1 MSNNDFAKAMNY
13 LLNIDD
19 DDSDRLSC
27 CDGVSYKK
35 LCPDFIEP
43 AVISQ
48 SGLVTV
54 VRWQDGT
61 VTSVRLNPEN
71 AAQNDV
77 YAAFLAALGK
87 KLFGTT
93 ARVHELVDTHTK
105 EYLNAQAEKEKQ
117 ARREAN
123 AAAEKKAYERR
134 LKAEIKKQMLILDA
148 QIQIMNGAK
157 ALADDKEN

>member
-13 LLNIDD
+13 LLSIDD
-19 DDSDRLSC
+19 DDGDRLSC
-27 CDGVSYKK
+27 CN
-35 LCPDFIEP
+35 
-43 AVISQ
+43 
-48 SGLVTV
+48 
-54 VRWQDGT
+54 
-61 VTSVRLNPEN
+61 SVG
-71 AAQNDV
+71 
-77 YAAFLAALGK
+77 FK

-105 EYLNAQAEKEKQ
+105 EYLNAQKEKEKQ

-148 QIQIMNGAK
+148 QIQIINGAK
-157 ALADDKEN
+157 TLVDDKEN